1 MQAFVSLWFVHNKAK
16 RGDKLM
22 NRLTSFVQG
31 ALTGAVLIAASQAG
45 AAQIVVGQVGPL
57 SGMDANQGRAYSA
70 GLQLY
75 FNQVNKA
82 GGVGGH
88 TFTLV
93 RKDDGGRVEDTIA
106 ATKQLMAESRPLVLS
121 GFSGSRNVA
130 ELVSSGLLEKEK
142 VALVGYR
149 TGEIRAETPNVY
161 SVRAS
166 LRDEVNKI
174 AEHLVTVG
182 INRLGLFYEE
192 GPNASALLAAADD
205 VAKRTGATIT
215 AKASYPPGTASV
227 DKAVD
232 AMLAARPQAIV
243 MVATGAAAAGFIE
256 QYRAGNGT
264 AQLFSHSGADIE
276 QMSKRLSD
284 EQMQGIVI
292 AQVTP
297 SPYKVAGRLAKEFSD
312 TLAKGEKPEVPVSYA
327 MMEGF
332 IAAKVIV
339 EAARRMGPRATRE
352 GFIQALDTIDS
363 LDMGGYNVG
372 FRPNMRSGSK
382 FVEMSIVTGAGKI
395 RQ

>member
-1 MQAFVSLWFVHNKAK
+1 MIDWKSSLP
-16 RGDKLM
+16 R
-22 NRLTSFVQG
+22 
-31 ALTGAVLIAASQAG
+31 IAAWGVLAVAQAAG

-75 FNQVNKA
+75 FNQVNK
-82 GGVGGH
+82 GGGAAGH

-93 RKDDGGRVEDTIA
+93 RKDDGGRAEDTVA
-106 ATKQLMAESRPLVLS
+106 ATKQLLAEARPIVLS
-121 GFSGSRNVA
+121 GYAGGRNIADLVASGI
-130 ELVSSGLLEKEK
+130 LEKEK
-142 VALVGYR
+142 IAIVGYR
-149 TGEIRAETPNVY
+149 TGEIRPETPYLY

-174 AEHLVTVG
+174 ADHLVTVG
-182 INRLGLFYEE
+182 INRFGLFYED
-192 GPNASALLAAADD
+192 GPNAAALLAAADEM
-205 VAKRTGATIT
+205 AKRTGATIV
-215 AKASYPPGTASV
+215 AKASYPAGTASV

-232 AMLAARPQAIV
+232 TMVAARPQAVV

-256 QYRAGNGT
+256 QYRGSNGT

-276 QMSKRLSD
+276 QMGKRLSD
-284 EQMQGIVI
+284 EQMQGVAI

-297 SPYKVAGRLAKEFSD
+297 SPYRISSRLAKEFAD
-312 TLAKGEKPEVPVSYA
+312 TLAKSEKPEVPVSYA

-339 EAARRMGPRATRE
+339 EAVRRMGARASRE
-352 GFIQALDTIDS
+352 GFVQALDSIDA
-363 LDMGGYNVG
+363 LDLGGYNVG

-382 FVEMSIVTGAGKI
+382 FVEMSIVTSGKI